1 MRLVL
6 HLLVWGYVEQLQ
18 FIEALDLA
26 PTINQW
32 VRLGQENVTFV
43 CKSSM
48 KIKSCTWTTP
58 YGKTYPLATGLM
70 TEHGRLKHHAED
82 NNSNKTIDNN
92 TECGV
97 VIRKV
102 EVPCSL
108 ANKGHQSRKK
118 IRR

>member
-1 MRLVL
+1 MRLLL
-6 HLLVWGYVEQLQ
+6 HLVVWAYVEQLQ

-58 YGKTYPLATGLM
+58 YGKTYPLDTGLM

-82 NNSNKTIDNN
+82 NN

-102 EVPCSL
+102 EVIQ
-108 ANKGHQSRKK
+108 N
-118 IRR
+118 